1 MFLYQK
7 LRCNVAHIEFYYWRN
22 RYDWFEGLASSRG
35 YVFAMRELYPKQKEK
50 LISWGFT
57 VTTVGK
63 VERSNALE
71 LCGVS
76 ALGAPKDSAAYR
88 MLEVAAK
95 RSKRLSYALEHQST
109 KKPKTIKRP
118 YQVNE
123 EGGGWNQ

>member
-1 MFLYQK
+1 MTDGIDRRGRLD
-7 LRCNVAHIEFYYWRN
+7 LL
-22 RYDWFEGLASSRG
+22 DWFEELASRNG
-35 YVFAMRELYPKQKEK
+35 YVFAMRELYPRQKAK

-57 VTTVGK
+57 VTVVGK

-76 ALGAPKDSAAYR
+76 ALGAPKDSAAYH

-109 KKPKTIKRP
+109 KKSKTTNRP
-118 YQVNE
+118 SKINE
-123 EGGGWNQ
+123 EGGGRNQ

>member
-1 MFLYQK
+1 MTDGIDRRERLD
-7 LRCNVAHIEFYYWRN
+7 LL
-22 RYDWFEGLASSRG
+22 DWFEGLASSRG

-76 ALGAPKDSAAYR
+76 ALGAPKIVQHIACWKLQPSAAKDLA
-88 MLEVAAK
+88 MLWNISQLRTQNHK
-95 RSKRLSYALEHQST
+95 TSLSSK
-109 KKPKTIKRP
+109 
-118 YQVNE
+118 
-123 EGGGWNQ
+123 